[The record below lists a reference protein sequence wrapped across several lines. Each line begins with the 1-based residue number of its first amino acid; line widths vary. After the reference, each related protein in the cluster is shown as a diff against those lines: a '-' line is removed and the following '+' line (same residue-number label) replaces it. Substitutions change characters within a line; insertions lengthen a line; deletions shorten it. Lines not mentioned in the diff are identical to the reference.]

1 MVKKKIMKGGVSEE
15 SKVWA
20 FLGILL
26 NVVGFIIILL
36 TKKEDKYAMY
46 YGKQGLVLFITGIVA
61 WIGYVILAMI
71 LMFVPILGIMLA
83 GLLYIILLIGMLI
96 LLIMGIINAFS
107 GEMKP
112 LPIIGHFADKINI

>member
-1 MVKKKIMKGGVSEE
+1 
-15 SKVWA
+15 
-20 FLGILL
+20 
-26 NVVGFIIILL
+26 
-36 TKKEDKYAMY
+36 
-46 YGKQGLVLFITGIVA
+46 
-61 WIGYVILAMI
+61 
-71 LMFVPILGIMLA
+71 VPILGIMLA